1 MKLVKLLVEE
11 EEGWILQVQEDFL
24 PNPEQEPDQ
33 KLFFA
38 AGQDPE
44 EGLAENILLC
54 PDTSTWVFASVD
66 LIKNINR
73 SKLSLLFKQ
82 WVFITIVNAY

>member
-1 MKLVKLLVEE
+1 MKLVKLLVEV

-54 PDTSTWVFASVD
+54 PDTSTWVFARFKDSLSRDV
-66 LIKNINR
+66 LTRVLELMIVATMNR
-73 SKLSLLFKQ
+73 L
-82 WVFITIVNAY
+82 NR